1 MSKAFVS
8 KFGGASIKDASA
20 LKNLVHILNNRLR
33 NNQIIVIS
41 AMGKTTNSL
50 ETILSKKFSHED
62 YSSNI
67 TILKYEH
74 LNICKEL
81 FTEDHVIFS
90 HVENSFV
97 QLQRVLAVNIQD
109 VDYDQIYDE
118 VVSFG
123 EIISTKIVQEYF
135 CEQKLYCLWQD
146 AREIITTDPS
156 HRAAQVNWEET
167 KNNCLKILLPKM
179 AKFPVITQGF
189 IGRSSSGHTTTL
201 GREGSDFTA
210 AILAFCLDAVE
221 VTIWKDVQGVLN
233 ADPKKFDHTILYPEL
248 DYTKAAEMTFYGASV
263 IHPKTIRPLANKNI
277 PLWVKS
283 FLDPDAHG
291 TKITYSFLKHDIPTF
306 IIKEDQI
313 LLTFKVK
320 DFTFINGQHLQKIY
334 ELLNNFKINVNLV
347 QTSAIS
353 ISICMDHDFFKLDK
367 LMEAVKGEF
376 EIKYNEGLKLL
387 TILNYSSE
395 LVAKYETGK
404 NILLEQRTRNSY
416 QIIYVEE

>member
-20 LKNLVHILNNRLR
+20 LKNLVHILNNRLQ

-50 ETILSKKFSHED
+50 ETILLKKFSQED

-67 TILKYEH
+67 TILKNQH
-74 LNICKEL
+74 LDICHEL
-81 FTEDHVIFS
+81 FPDNHVIFS
-90 HVENSFV
+90 HIENSFV
-97 QLQRVLAVNIQD
+97 QLRRVLAVSIHGA
-109 VDYDQIYDE
+109 DYDQMYDE

-146 AREIITTDPS
+146 AREIIHTDNS
-156 HRAAQVNWEET
+156 HRAALVDWEET
-167 KNNCLKILLPKM
+167 KSKCSKILIPKM

-210 AILAFCLDAVE
+210 AILAFCMDAVE
-221 VTIWKDVQGVLN
+221 VTIWKDVPGVLN
-233 ADPKKFDHTILYPEL
+233 ADPKKFDNTVLYQEL
-248 DYTKAAEMTFYGASV
+248 DYTKAAEMTYYGASV
-263 IHPKTIRPLANKNI
+263 IHPKTIKPLANKNI

-283 FLDPDAHG
+283 FTDPQANG
-291 TKITYSFLKHDIPTF
+291 TKITHSHLQHDLPTF
-306 IIKEDQI
+306 IIKENQI
-313 LLTFKVK
+313 LLTFKVT
-320 DFTFINGQHLQKIY
+320 DFTFINGLHMQKIY
-334 ELLNNFKINVNLV
+334 ELLNKLKINVNLV

-353 ISICMDHDFFKLDK
+353 ISVCMDHDFFMLDK
-367 LMEAVKGEF
+367 LMAAVKGDF

-395 LVAKYETGK
+395 LAAKYDEEK
-404 NILLEQRTRNSY
+404 NILLEQRTRYSY
-416 QIIYVEE
+416 QIIYLEE